1 MLVTGFPAGS
11 FQTNCWLVATGPG
24 AEALVVDPG
33 QDALPGIQELC
44 ARHRLLPVAAL
55 LTHGHL
61 DHVWTVAPLA
71 GAHDIPAYVH
81 PADRHLLTDPLVGFA
96 PETRELLAG
105 LRLQEPEE
113 VRELADGQVLEL
125 AGLQVTVDHT
135 PGHTPGHVTFR
146 LPATAGSDAP
156 GRPGTIPGDGPWLL
170 AGDLVFA
177 GSIGRTD
184 LPGGSLEEML
194 ASLAG
199 RLLPLADE
207 TVVLPGHGPT
217 TTVGRERASNPF
229 LVDLVG
235 RGQR

>member
-1 MLVTGFPAGS
+1 MLIAGFPAGY
-11 FQTNCWLVATGPG
+11 FQTNCYVVAARPG

-33 QDALPGIQELC
+33 QDALPGIQDLC
-44 ARHRLLPVAAL
+44 DRHRLRPVAAL

-61 DHVWTVAPLA
+61 DHVWSVAPLA
-71 GAHDIPAYVH
+71 DARGIPAYVH
-81 PADRHLLTDPLVGFA
+81 PADRHLLRDPLAGLG
-96 PETRELLAG
+96 PETRAAIGG
-105 LRLQEPEE
+105 LELQEPDD
-113 VRELADGQVLEL
+113 VRELADGGVLEL

-146 LPATAGSDAP
+146 LP
-156 GRPGTIPGDGPWLL
+156 GTLF

-184 LPGGSLEEML
+184 LPGGSMRDML

-199 RLLPLADE
+199 RFLVLPDE
-207 TVVLPGHGPT
+207 TEVLPGHGPT

-229 LVDLVG
+229 LVDLLAEK
-235 RGQR
+235 RR